1 MLVCECGRWMHT
13 EGVEERIDDAGL
25 LNWLVRSECCGCG
38 RRVGL
43 DVPASDGHAWV
54 DRLMWTDEALH
65 ALDRLLPHVR
75 VLVRPEVEEHARKKS
90 ERVITF
96 ALQLQARCGES
107 VIWDPEAE
115 QRLANV
121 PAPIR
126 AMARMELER
135 TAADSGEMRVT
146 VSLMEQ

>member
-1 MLVCECGRWMHT
+1 
-13 EGVEERIDDAGL
+13 
-25 LNWLVRSECCGCG
+25 
-38 RRVGL
+38 
-43 DVPASDGHAWV
+43 
-54 DRLMWTDEALH
+54 MWTDEALH
-65 ALDRLLPHVR
+65 ALDRLPPYVR
-75 VLVRPEVEEHARKKS
+75 VLVRPEVEEYARKKN

-115 QRLANV
+115 QRLENV

-146 VSLMEQ
+146 VSLMEQVKARYFGMGSRSS